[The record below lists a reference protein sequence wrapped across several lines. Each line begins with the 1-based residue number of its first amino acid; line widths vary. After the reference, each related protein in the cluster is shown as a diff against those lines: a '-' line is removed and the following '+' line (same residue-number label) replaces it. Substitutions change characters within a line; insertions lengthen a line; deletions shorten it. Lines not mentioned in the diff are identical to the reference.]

1 MRPLLGSVY
10 AQTQLFRTMCCLTIN
25 VGKIGFQVF
34 VNVPT
39 GHTRRWIEESAD
51 TEKGE
56 TKRLNTGLNT
66 GITLHIFSVEDVH
79 CVVIYSFE

>member
-39 GHTRRWIEESAD
+39 GHTRRWIEKSTDIE
-51 TEKGE
+51 EGE
-56 TKRLNTGLNT
+56 MRLNTGLNT

-79 CVVIYSFE
+79 CVVI